1 MLKRNSRGLFGLI
14 CALMLSCIP
23 LQGALAEPPEQEAY
37 GAGSTRVEV
46 IQDLGVRGSGARYE
60 KGAGTMVVDG
70 LVVRPISFL
79 GTILGAVAFV
89 LTLPFSAAGGNVNEA
104 AEYLVVGPAEY
115 TFSRCLGCFDDR
127 YFETSR
133 DR

>member
-1 MLKRNSRGLFGLI
+1 MLKRNSRGLLGLI
-14 CALMLSCIP
+14 SALMLCCIP
-23 LQGALAEPPEQEAY
+23 LQGALAEPPKQEAY

-46 IQDLGVRGSGARYE
+46 IQDLGVRGSGPRYE
-60 KGAGTMVVDG
+60 
-70 LVVRPISFL
+70 R
-79 GTILGAVAFV
+79 
-89 LTLPFSAAGGNVNEA
+89 GNVDEA